1 MRRIL
6 HFNKMWWL
14 FLAVVA
20 ADESMLECECRRL
33 SRLTESADGW
43 HVALPSCSGT
53 ADVGPYESRGA
64 ALADVPRLRLEMD
77 ACVHRIATTLGPDE
91 AVELELA
98 RLRISELEHDLEQLK
113 ADNDLLI
120 KNEGLEDFRTRI
132 LDYLDHST
140 GNDDV
145 LPSS

>member
-1 MRRIL
+1 MR
-6 HFNKMWWL
+6 WWL
-14 FLAVVA
+14 LVLVLAA
-20 ADESMLECECRRL
+20 AEESMLECECRRL
-33 SRLTESADGW
+33 SHLTESADGW
-43 HVALPSCSGT
+43 HIALPSCSGT
-53 ADVGPYESRGA
+53 ADVGPYESRQE

-77 ACVHRIATTLGPDE
+77 ACVQRIATTLTPDE
-91 AVELELA
+91 AVELQLA

-120 KNEGLEDFRTRI
+120 KNEGLGDFRTRI

-145 LPSS
+145 LPP